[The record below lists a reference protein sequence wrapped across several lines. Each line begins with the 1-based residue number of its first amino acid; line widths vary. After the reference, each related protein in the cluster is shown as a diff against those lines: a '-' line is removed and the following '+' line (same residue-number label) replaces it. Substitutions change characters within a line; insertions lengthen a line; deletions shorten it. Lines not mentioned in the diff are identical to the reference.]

1 MFTYNILQLRYTPFY
16 YFESEINTYCS
27 YIHQKSKKFTTYYI
41 CRKLFIMNN
50 PTYVQ
55 TYVNNPQ
62 FYLIVKNAPFIVYN
76 YYYLHIHT
84 YLCMDVC
91 VCMSIL
97 VNAVENKVT
106 AVMTTRILYRH

>member
-1 MFTYNILQLRYTPFY
+1 
-16 YFESEINTYCS
+16 
-27 YIHQKSKKFTTYYI
+27 
-41 CRKLFIMNN
+41 MNN